1 MFFSF
6 LEKVRLDISHELS
19 ALQMIFMK
27 CQHLFFLKKFR
38 MLSATILL
46 SVLRVKIFSDYEVTE
61 ASSDEEGGSKL
72 EEDELGKRQKLDTQ
86 QDYIPPISFSA
97 PTPGQWIIFTTIIM
111 ACHTAIIM
119 NKSKCTYT
127 HTLETRSLKSLTIS
141 ETGNKF
147 IVHVI

>member
-6 LEKVRLDISHELS
+6 LEKVRLDISYELS

-27 CQHLFFLKKFR
+27 CQLLFFLKKFR
-38 MLSATILL
+38 MLSATISL

-97 PTPGQWIIFTTIIM
+97 PTPGQ
-111 ACHTAIIM
+111 
-119 NKSKCTYT
+119 
-127 HTLETRSLKSLTIS
+127 
-141 ETGNKF
+141 
-147 IVHVI
+147 